1 MNENKLLGLAWISPY
16 IIGLIVFTAFPFVSS
31 FFLSFTEYD
40 LMSPPVFNGIENY
53 RYMLTEDSLFWKSMG
68 VTFAYV
74 FLTIPLKL
82 AFALG
87 IAFVLNFKL
96 RGIGFFRTA
105 YYIPSIL
112 GSSVAIA
119 VLWRA
124 LFAIDGLL
132 NSFLAVFGIDAINWL
147 GEPSLALMSVT
158 LLRVW
163 QFGSAMVIFLAAL
176 QNVPQSQ
183 YEAAMIDGASKWQM
197 FMKVTVPLI
206 TPVIFFNFI
215 MQTTQAFQEFT
226 GPYVITGGGPTYYT
240 YLFSLYIYDTAFKYF
255 DMGYGAA
262 LAWVLF
268 LVERSLRRSPLS
280 HRNTGSSTPPIREA
294 KMADIQQMAPVMSDA
309 DREVARTLRR
319 EKVSRVVR
327 YVVLIFVGLLML
339 YPLAWMFSASFK
351 PNHEIF
357 TTLGLWPAHA
367 TWDGFINGWKT
378 GTEYHFGHYMLNTFK
393 YVIPKVVLTIISS
406 TIVAYGFARFEIP
419 WKKFWFA
426 TLITTM
432 LLPSTVLLIP
442 QYLMFREMGML
453 NSYLPLY
460 LPLAFAT
467 QGFFVFMLIQFLRGV
482 PRDMEEAAQIDG
494 CNSIQVLWYVVV
506 PILKPAIISVA
517 LFQFMWSM
525 NDFIGPL
532 IYVYSVDKYPIALAL
547 KMSIDVTEGAPWNEI
562 LAMASISILPSIIVF
577 FLAQRYFVQ
586 GVTSSGIKG

>member
-1 MNENKLLGLAWISPY
+1 
-16 IIGLIVFTAFPFVSS
+16 
-31 FFLSFTEYD
+31 
-40 LMSPPVFNGIENY
+40 
-53 RYMLTEDSLFWKSMG
+53 
-68 VTFAYV
+68 
-74 FLTIPLKL
+74 
-82 AFALG
+82 
-87 IAFVLNFKL
+87 
-96 RGIGFFRTA
+96 
-105 YYIPSIL
+105 
-112 GSSVAIA
+112 
-119 VLWRA
+119 
-124 LFAIDGLL
+124 
-132 NSFLAVFGIDAINWL
+132 
-147 GEPSLALMSVT
+147 
-158 LLRVW
+158 
-163 QFGSAMVIFLAAL
+163 
-176 QNVPQSQ
+176 
-183 YEAAMIDGASKWQM
+183 
-197 FMKVTVPLI
+197 
-206 TPVIFFNFI
+206 
-215 MQTTQAFQEFT
+215 
-226 GPYVITGGGPTYYT
+226 
-240 YLFSLYIYDTAFKYF
+240 
-255 DMGYGAA
+255 
-262 LAWVLF
+262 
-268 LVERSLRRSPLS
+268 
-280 HRNTGSSTPPIREA
+280 
-294 KMADIQQMAPVMSDA
+294 MADIQHISEARDIA
-309 DREVARTLRR
+309 EREVARTLRR
-319 EKVSRVVR
+319 EKISRSIR
-327 YVVLIFVGLLML
+327 YVILLFVGLLML
-339 YPLAWMFSASFK
+339 YPLVWMFSASFK

-357 TTLGLWPAHA
+357 TTLSLWPAHA

-378 GTEYHFGHYMLNTFK
+378 GTEYNFGHYMLNTFK
-393 YVIPKVVLTIISS
+393 YVIPKVLLTIISS

-577 FLAQRYFVQ
+577 
-586 GVTSSGIKG
+586 